1 LTDESDVEV
10 KRMRRDRPYVEFRP
24 PNPPLPERFRIG
36 GILGRGMGTEVFS
49 AHDELL
55 NKPVAVKLFPANP
68 DPTECRRVA
77 DEARAL
83 DRLDHR
89 RLVSVYDGGLHR
101 GRPYLVMQLIRGESL
116 AARLSGGPISAAEA
130 VPLVALVADA
140 LTHVHLR
147 GVVHRDV
154 KPSNI
159 LLDRQGLPYLSDFG
173 IALLSGLSR
182 VTSVDEI
189 IGTPAYLAP
198 EQVYGGQLGPAV
210 DIYALG
216 LVLLECLTGQREY
229 TGTNKINAAMAR
241 LERPPTIPADLPEPL
256 IQLIRRMTE
265 LDPERRPTA
274 QLCVEALSSLLYDLM
289 AGRVPHPATPVTG
302 SVGKHTLVSVVP
314 GRPAPYR
321 PRHAAN

>member
-198 EQVYGGQLGPAV
+198 EQVYGGQLGPA
-210 DIYALG
+210 
-216 LVLLECLTGQREY
+216 
-229 TGTNKINAAMAR
+229 AMAR
-241 LERPPTIPADLPEPL
+241 LERPPSIPADLPEPL
-256 IQLIRRMTE
+256 IRLIRRMTE
-265 LDPERRPTA
+265 LDPESRPTA